1 MPRNAL
7 GRGLSALI
15 REPETEEQQLH
26 QPSQP
31 QQQPEQAQ
39 HPPQPQPPQ
48 SQPLSQQPQQTSN
61 YPSQPNRPVPS
72 PFHSNTTGAT
82 TATAVAL
89 APSEGF
95 LHVDIDLIDPSPY
108 QPRTRFREDALE
120 ELAQSIRSSGIVQPL
135 VVRRHSQRYQL
146 IAGERRWRA
155 AQRAEMHSVPVVVR
169 DVPEGMAMEM
179 TLVEN
184 LQREDLNPIEQ
195 AHAFQR
201 LTDEFQLTQE
211 QVAERTGKDRTTIA
225 NAVRLLKLEAPIQ
238 ELVEEGKVTA
248 GHARA
253 LLAVSDSATR
263 LELAKKIARGG
274 MTVRQVE
281 RLATRIPRP
290 REQSV
295 AFSPDPNTKAALEE
309 LQREYGTRTII
320 HPKPGSKGGELAF
333 EYYDDADLAR
343 LYDHLMRK

>member
-15 REPETEEQQLH
+15 REPETEEQLH

-31 QQQPEQAQ
+31 QQQPGQAQ
-39 HPPQPQPPQ
+39 YPSPAQPM
-48 SQPLSQQPQQTSN
+48 SQPSSPAPS
-61 YPSQPNRPVPS
+61 YPSPS
-72 PFHSNTTGAT
+72 SQFNQSSQSPYSSTGPTSTGAA

-89 APSEGF
+89 APSESF
-95 LHVDIDLIDPSPY
+95 AYVDIDLIDPSPY

-135 VVRRHSQRYQL
+135 VVRRHAQRFQL

-155 AQRAEMHSVPVVVR
+155 AQRAEMHAVPVVVR

-201 LTDEFQLTQE
+201 LTDEFHLTQE

-253 LLAVSDSATR
+253 LLAVTDSAMR
-263 LELAKKIARGG
+263 LELAKKIGRGG

-281 RLATRIPRP
+281 RLATRVPRP
-290 REQSV
+290 REHSV
-295 AFSPDPNTKAALEE
+295 AYSPDPNTKAALEE
-309 LQREYGTRTII
+309 LQREYGTRAII

-333 EYYDDADLAR
+333 EYYDDSDLAR